1 MIITQ
6 NMNAEELAQHFSEQ
20 KQDTT
25 NVIAPPPTGNQL
37 PGSMEELIASSSSDE
52 LAQKAEE
59 LKAGVVTPEGGDTI
73 KKKEG
78 DEGAAPKK
86 AAKSTGTPLDE
97 SFVSQ
102 LDNLLF
108 KTEKLRPFDNEDG
121 SDYIRPKTWEE
132 LQEVI
137 DANIEDVRT
146 STKNTEKQ
154 VLLNEL
160 FQESSPAV
168 QFILQNA
175 NSFRTAED
183 MIPLIQSV
191 QQQDDFASLDV
202 KNPEH
207 IEFIV
212 ENALRLQG
220 LDDQSITEEIA
231 FLKENNKL
239 EGRAEKLK
247 PLLDNYSAQK
257 TEQILAQQEA
267 KAQEDQVFWNGYYQ
281 QMNQDL
287 LSAKD
292 IDGMKIKPEH
302 RQIIANA
309 LIPNQQLGG
318 LPIYS
323 IIDKLVGE
331 RNITRLSKAIL
342 LLADEELFD
351 SYYGSKKSN
360 EVAQG
365 LQRQL
370 RSSVKSSSSDN
381 NQETPP
387 QNSNTAPRPKYG
399 NFLNS

>member
-1 MIITQ
+1 MTITQ
-6 NMNAEELAQHFSEQ
+6 NMSSDELAQHFSEQ
-20 KQDTT
+20 KQDTSNT
-25 NVIAPPPTGNQL
+25 IVAPQEGNKL
-37 PGSMEELIASSSSDE
+37 PGSMQELIDSSSSDE
-52 LAQKAEE
+52 LAQRAEE
-59 LKAGVVTPEGGDTI
+59 LKSEIKPEGETT
-73 KKKEG
+73 KKVEG
-78 DEGAAPKK
+78 E
-86 AAKSTGTPLDE
+86 AAKKTTSKNTGTPLDE

-108 KTEKLRPFDNEDG
+108 KTEKLRPFNTEDG
-121 SDYIRPKTWEE
+121 SDYIRPKTWED
-132 LQEVI
+132 LSEVI
-137 DANIEDVRT
+137 QANIEDVRT
-146 STKNTEKQ
+146 ETKNTEKQ

-175 NSFRTAED
+175 NTFRTAED
-183 MIPLIQSV
+183 MLPLIQSV
-191 QQQDDFASLDV
+191 QQQDDFASLDPS
-202 KNPEH
+202 NPDH
-207 IEFIV
+207 TEFIV

-220 LDDQSITEEIA
+220 LDEESIAEEIA
-231 FLKENNKL
+231 DLKERDRL
-239 EGRAEKLK
+239 QSRAEKLK

-257 TEQILAQQEA
+257 TEQILAQEQQ
-267 KAQEDQVFWNGYYQ
+267 KTQQDQLFWNSYYQ
-281 QMNQDL
+281 QMNEDL

-318 LPIYS
+318 LPIYA

-331 RNITRLSKAIL
+331 RNVKLLSKAVL
-342 LLADEELFD
+342 LLADEQLYD

-360 EVAQG
+360 EAAQG

-370 RSSVKSSSSDN
+370 RGSIKSSSSDN
-381 NQETPP
+381 NSDQSS
-387 QNSNTAPRPKYG
+387 SNNNAPRPKYG

>member
-1 MIITQ
+1 MTITQ
-6 NMNAEELAQHFSEQ
+6 NMSSDELAQHFSEQ
-20 KQDTT
+20 KQDTSNT
-25 NVIAPPPTGNQL
+25 VVAPQEGNKL
-37 PGSMEELIASSSSDE
+37 PGSMQELIDSSSSDE
-52 LAQKAEE
+52 LAQRAEE
-59 LKAGVVTPEGGDTI
+59 LKSEIKPEG
-73 KKKEG
+73 E
-78 DEGAAPKK
+78 APKK
-86 AAKSTGTPLDE
+86 AEGEAPKKTTSKNTGTPLDE

-108 KTEKLRPFDNEDG
+108 KTEKLRPFNTEDG
-121 SDYIRPKTWEE
+121 SDYIRPKTWED
-132 LQEVI
+132 LSEVI
-137 DANIEDVRT
+137 QANIEDVRT
-146 STKNTEKQ
+146 ETKNTEKQ

-175 NSFRTAED
+175 NTFRTAED
-183 MIPLIQSV
+183 MLPLIQSV
-191 QQQDDFASLDV
+191 QQQDDFASLDP
-202 KNPEH
+202 KNPDH
-207 IEFIV
+207 TEFIV

-220 LDDQSITEEIA
+220 LDEESIAEEIA
-231 FLKENNKL
+231 DLKERDRL
-239 EGRAEKLK
+239 QSRAEKLK

-257 TEQILAQQEA
+257 TEQILAQEQQ
-267 KAQEDQVFWNGYYQ
+267 KTQQDQLFWNSYYQ
-281 QMNQDL
+281 QMNEDL

-318 LPIYS
+318 LPIYA

-331 RNITRLSKAIL
+331 RNVKLLSKAVL
-342 LLADEELFD
+342 LLADEQLYD

-360 EVAQG
+360 EAAQG

-370 RSSVKSSSSDN
+370 RGSIKSSSSDN
-381 NQETPP
+381 NSDQSS
-387 QNSNTAPRPKYG
+387 SNNNAPRPKYG